1 MRAVVSRV
9 EDGGLV
15 CDALLLQHGH
25 QPPNLHVPHRQRT
38 QVIGVAVIR
47 VACSVKRTK
56 RTPSFCLSS
65 PLRLS
70 RACLGNSSFVTV
82 ARKMVETKSGI
93 SLTSVGPRGG
103 IHVPE
108 HRHGRVRLVDRVEAN
123 VRQPRV
129 RCGDLLAQEDFE
141 AIEEEGRVIAGD
153 FHRRGESGD
162 AARVGGVRVEV
173 VSARIA
179 PVTLKAAADDAMVTQ
194 RHNVVVAA
202 VGLAPRVGVVLVEA
216 ACGQMARFA

>member
-1 MRAVVSRV
+1 M
-9 EDGGLV
+9 
-15 CDALLLQHGH
+15 
-25 QPPNLHVPHRQRT
+25 
-38 QVIGVAVIR
+38 
-47 VACSVKRTK
+47 
-56 RTPSFCLSS
+56 
-65 PLRLS
+65 RLS

-141 AIEEEGRVIAGD
+141 AIEEECRVIAGD